1 MTEIKEKKYITLK
14 LDLLFKKVFGDKEDL
29 VPIKYL
35 LKTVLNIEPM
45 SIEILNT
52 ELIGRPYKD
61 KRVHVDLIVELEDKT
76 KIGIEIN
83 TDVNQEII
91 NRNIY
96 YICKNMSK
104 DLIPN
109 EKYKELNKH
118 IQINMDFKGKHKKP
132 ILKYSLIEEETREKL
147 TDVIEIIRI
156 DIPYYVRECYNKDI
170 SKLDKLTKLLGLFG
184 IEDKELAETLC
195 KGDKSMEKIMKRIE
209 KYNDD
214 EDVIGAYDFDEKME
228 FIAASREREARKN
241 GIEEGIEQGSEQK
254 QIDIAKNM
262 LNRNTD
268 IEFISEVTGLTI
280 EQIQN
285 LD

>member
-228 FIAASREREARKN
+228 FIAASREREARRN
-241 GIEEGIEQGSEQK
+241 GIEET
-254 QIDIAKNM
+254 ARNM
-262 LNRNTD
+262 LNKNMD
-268 IEFISEVTGLTI
+268 IELISEVTGLTI

-285 LD
+285 LNK